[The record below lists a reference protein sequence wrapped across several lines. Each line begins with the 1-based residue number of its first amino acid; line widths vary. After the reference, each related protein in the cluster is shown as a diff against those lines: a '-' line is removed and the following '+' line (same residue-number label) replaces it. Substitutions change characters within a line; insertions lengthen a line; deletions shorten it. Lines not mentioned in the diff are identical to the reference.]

1 MRQPLLGLASHLFS
15 SIAVARRRW
24 YASHPA
30 ARRRLTRPV
39 ISVGNLSVG
48 GTGKTPV
55 VAALARLLI
64 EMGERP
70 AILSR
75 GYKRQRSREGVVVV
89 SDGTSLKTDVGH
101 AGDEPFMLARML
113 PNVVVLVSSQR
124 YLAGCLAETQ
134 FHCTVHLLDD
144 GFQHLGLARDVDLL
158 ILTGEDLA
166 NPNTLPLGRLR
177 EPLSAA
183 AAADA
188 VLVSAAESLAPE
200 VAAKVSELPRSFR
213 IDRRIDTPRHVQMR
227 GDEGDVASI
236 SPPGPVFALAGIGN
250 PQRFF
255 EDLQRAGW
263 WLTGTRSLADHHQF
277 SAEDI
282 EAIVRAAE
290 TSGATAVLMTE
301 KDMVRL
307 PAFLHA
313 RGAPPPLAA
322 APRLV
327 SWFARGP
334 TPTRAAGADS
344 FVAAAAGA
352 SRIPFLWVPLHV
364 TIDPAF
370 APWLR
375 EHLGR
380 A

>member
-1 MRQPLLGLASHLFS
+1 VRQPLLGLASHLFR

-30 ARRRLTRPV
+30 ARRQLTRPV

-55 VAALARLLI
+55 VAALARLLVG
-64 EMGERP
+64 MGERP

-75 GYKRQRSREGVVVV
+75 GYGRQRSREGVVVV
-89 SDGTSLKTDVGH
+89 SDGKSLKTDVEH

-113 PNVVVLVSSQR
+113 PTVVVLVSSQR
-124 YLAGCLAETQ
+124 FLAGCLAEAQ
-134 FHCTVHLLDD
+134 FDCTVHLLDD
-144 GFQHLGLARDVDLL
+144 GFQHLGLARDVDIL
-158 ILTGEDLA
+158 IVTGEDLA
-166 NPNTLPLGRLR
+166 TPTTLPLGRLR

-188 VLVSAAESLAPE
+188 VLMSASESLPPE
-200 VAAKVSELPRSFR
+200 VAAKVSDLWRSFR
-213 IDRRIDTPRHVQMR
+213 IDRRIDTPRHVQTC
-227 GDEGDVASI
+227 GDEGDYASI
-236 SPPGPVFALAGIGN
+236 PPPGPVFALAGIAN
-250 PQRFF
+250 PLRFF

-263 WLTGTRSLADHHQF
+263 RLTGTRIFADHHQF
-277 SAEDI
+277 SPADLA
-282 EAIVRAAE
+282 AIVRTAE
-290 TSGATAVLMTE
+290 LSGAKAVLMTE

-307 PAFLHA
+307 SAVPGA
-313 RGAPPPLAA
+313 RGASPSSAA
-322 APRLV
+322 FRIP
-327 SWFARGP
+327 SP
-334 TPTRAAGADS
+334 D
-344 FVAAAAGA
+344 

-364 TIDPAF
+364 TLDPAF

-375 EHLGR
+375 EQLGR